1 MKTTTTKNTSLRS
14 GLSIIELSA
23 VVAVLMALTS
33 ILYVGA
39 KAYKSGS
46 DKAGCILSIQSVQ
59 SAVRSY
65 SNLNGHA
72 PGATVQNLKDKLVG
86 SDKFVPTLPHCPAEG
101 VYNNLGNKI
110 PVHGELYMSC
120 SLAEDEGHV
129 PSQFDAW

>member
-1 MKTTTTKNTSLRS
+1 MKTTTNKTSSLRS
-14 GLSIIELSA
+14 GLSLIELSA
-23 VVAVLMALTS
+23 VVAVLMALIS

-46 DKAGCILSIQSVQ
+46 DKAGCVLNIQTVQ

-72 PGATVQNLKDKLVG
+72 PGATVQNLQKELVG
-86 SDKFVPTLPHCPAEG
+86 GDKFLAVLPSCPAEG
-101 VYNNLGNKI
+101 AYKHLGNQI
-110 PVHGELYMSC
+110 PGHGELYMAC

-129 PSQFDAW
+129 PSRLDAW